1 MSSRQTLRIR
11 VSGFVQGV
19 GYRRWVWIKAVS
31 LGVIGQVRNL
41 ADGRVE
47 ILAEAED
54 APLRTFLGLLREGP
68 RLAHVTGLEVE
79 PYPANGH
86 SWRRFEVR

>member
-1 MSSRQTLRIR
+1 MSRQTLRIR
-11 VSGFVQGV
+11 VRGLVQGV
-19 GYRRWVWIKAVS
+19 GYRRWVWIKANS
-31 LGVIGQVRNL
+31 LGIDGQVRNL

-54 APLRTFLGLLREGP
+54 ALLRTFLGLLREGP
-68 RLAHVTGLEVE
+68 LLAQVTGLEVE

-86 SWRRFEVR
+86 YWRRFEVR